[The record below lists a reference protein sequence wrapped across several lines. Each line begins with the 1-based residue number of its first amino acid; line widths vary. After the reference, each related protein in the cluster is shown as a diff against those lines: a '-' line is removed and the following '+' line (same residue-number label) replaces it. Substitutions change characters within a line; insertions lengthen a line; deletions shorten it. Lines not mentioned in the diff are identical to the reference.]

1 MTRQIRTKTQQETG
15 LHVIVSG
22 GTIDFELSPPKEI
35 GMGTVD
41 VLVPRAQSIVPYFFA
56 NQIKFPAAEISYD
69 RIALKDSR
77 QFGQEEQ
84 EHLRDAIKKG
94 PHKRVLITHGIVNM
108 EENAQ
113 YLREQDLGGKVV
125 GIVGSRMPLE
135 LYRSDGGF
143 QLGYAWGRMQSA
155 EPGVH
160 TYHPDQTRKKV
171 SELLERIVFL
181 ITGGT
186 IDSGYNPSADTA
198 EPFEHSRIPDY
209 FRDSLGI
216 IPSEPSLTFREIC
229 MRDSRRLTDENIR
242 KLVEEARNHKHKP
255 QIVTAGTYALP
266 DLGSLFQRQVW
277 TPEHPTTS
285 VFIGAMIPDDVRLND
300 GWFNLGLALG
310 KLDALKPSTY
320 VGMHGWLT
328 PPDNVMK
335 QLQEAR
341 FNLYDPNLRV

>member
-1 MTRQIRTKTQQETG
+1 MTTPPHDAG

-22 GTIDFELSPPKEI
+22 GTIDFELRPTMEI
-35 GMGTVD
+35 GTATVD
-41 VLVPRAQSIVPYFFA
+41 TLVPRRESIVPYFFA
-56 NQIKFPAAEISYD
+56 RQIKFPAAEITFD
-69 RIALKDSR
+69 RVALKDSR
-77 QFGQEEQ
+77 EFGPEDQVK
-84 EHLRDAIKKG
+84 LRDAIKRG
-94 PHKRVLITHGIVNM
+94 PHNQVLVTHGIVGL
-108 EENAQ
+108 EKNAD
-113 YLREQDLGGKVV
+113 YLRAQDLGGKVV
-125 GIVGSRMPLE
+125 GMVGSRMPLDS
-135 LYRSDGGF
+135 YRSDGGF
-143 QLGYAWGRMQSA
+143 QLGYAWGKMQSA
-155 EPGVH
+155 GPGVH
-160 TYHPDQTRKKV
+160 TYHPDKTRAEV
-171 SELLERIVFL
+171 SDLLENVVFL

-186 IDSGYNPSADTA
+186 IDSGYSPSADTA
-198 EPFEHSRIPDY
+198 EPFEHTRIPDY

-216 IPSEPSLTFREIC
+216 VPSEPNLTFREIC

-255 QIVTAGTYALP
+255 HIVTAGTYALP
-266 DLGSLFQRQVW
+266 DLGALFQRQVW

-285 VFIGAMIPDDVRLND
+285 LFVGAMIPDDVRLND

-328 PPDNVMK
+328 HPDNVMK